1 VDWILVEIWGDVD
14 MGVTP
19 STRTLLEKQ
28 ALLLRT
34 DGAMVDVNGEVP
46 QFEKQDQPVRIIV
59 KHRNHLAVMSNEITT
74 FTAEVV
80 YDFTTAE
87 TQAHKYSSMESA
99 PMTLKNGVYCMWAG
113 AMGNHVNVSV
123 SDPPLAQN
131 QFLNSVLLN
140 RTYFISDINMNGI
153 PEPNDVTL
161 VQSNFLKQLR
171 NPLYYFNEN

>member
-1 VDWILVEIWGDVD
+1 

-19 STRTLLEKQ
+19 CTRTLLEKK

-34 DGAMVDVNGEVP
+34 NGDIVDVNGNIP
-46 QFEKQDQPVRIIV
+46 QFEKQSQPVRIVV

-74 FTAEVV
+74 FNTDMA
-80 YDFTTAE
+80 YDFTTAL
-87 TQAHKYSSMESA
+87 TQAHRYSPMEPA
-99 PMTLKNGVYCMWAG
+99 PMTLKNGIYCMWAG
-113 AMGNHVNVSV
+113 AMVNHVNVNV

-140 RTYFISDINMNGI
+140 RTYFLSDINMNGI